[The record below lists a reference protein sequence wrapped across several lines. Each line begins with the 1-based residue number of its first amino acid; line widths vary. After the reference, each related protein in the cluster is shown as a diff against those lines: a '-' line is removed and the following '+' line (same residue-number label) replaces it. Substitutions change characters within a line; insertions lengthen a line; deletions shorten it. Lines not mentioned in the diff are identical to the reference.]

1 MDAASP
7 CSRRDLD
14 TVPKVKGMT
23 LQHITIMVGYRW
35 LPSCR
40 IRRALARG
48 HGRRLLDR
56 RTGFAKA
63 LCAGPYMMDK
73 KHSRT
78 ERPKLRQGTLNAS
91 KQSRPPP
98 DRFASSQSP
107 YTALPPAARNS
118 RSRFALKQTGNLSSN
133 VQKKTSTT

>member
-1 MDAASP
+1 MHAASP

-14 TVPKVKGMT
+14 TVPKVQGMT
-23 LQHITIMVGYRW
+23 LQHITIMVGCRW
-35 LPSCR
+35 LPSCC

-91 KQSRPPP
+91 KHSRPSP